1 MAGIAVFWTN
11 TALKQRNSIFRYW
24 NERNQSNSFA
34 KKLNIK
40 IKGRLELLK
49 HNPEIGKRTDFANTR
64 TISLG
69 HYSIFYQINNSKLII
84 TSFWDNRQEPGK
96 LVNYLKNG

>member
-24 NERNQSNSFA
+24 NERNHSNSFA

-49 HNPEIGKRTDFANTR
+49 HNPEIGKRTDFANTK

-69 HYSIFYQINNSKLII
+69 HYTGQTHLNNL
-84 TSFWDNRQEPGK
+84 FC
-96 LVNYLKNG
+96 